1 VDAVRIGVDAR
12 SLATTRGISRYSAEL
27 LGALA
32 REYPADQ
39 WLLFVPGQE
48 TVAGLESLRRYANVE
63 VRRHPLPGR
72 ALFGAAALAGRPR
85 LDRLLGAPLDVL
97 WAPSPAPLAFSRDLP
112 FVLTVQDLSFELR
125 PGDFTRYERVWHRLA
140 RPRALARAARRLI
153 VTTPSTRDLVI
164 SRWGIPGD
172 RVRVVDMG
180 VWLAATQTPTLDC
193 DAVLR
198 GLGLSPGRYLL
209 AVGALEPRKA
219 PDLVVRAFLRA
230 RERGLGL
237 ELVFAGEGRLA
248 PALCG
253 PGVRKLGRV
262 SDAEL
267 DCLYRGAVALVV
279 GALLEGYGL
288 PLREALA
295 RGTPAVASDLPV
307 FGPGLSGGLL
317 RFPVGSEAA
326 LSDALLR
333 IAGDPELRGRLAAGS
348 AEAVA
353 GLTWEAAAHATRAVL
368 AEATVSG

>member
-12 SLATTRGISRYSAEL
+12 SLAGTRGISRYSAEL

-32 REYPADQ
+32 LEYPADQ
-39 WLLFVPGQE
+39 WLLFVPGQD

-125 PGDFTRYERVWHRLA
+125 PGDFTRYERVWHGLA
-140 RPRALARAARRLI
+140 RPRALARAAQRLI

-172 RVRVVDMG
+172 RVRVVGMG
-180 VWLAATQTPTLDC
+180 VWLAATQTPTLDR

-248 PALCG
+248 PALSG

-279 GALLEGYGL
+279 ASLLEGYCL

-307 FGPGLSGGLL
+307 FGPELSGGLL

-368 AEATVSG
+368 TEATVSG